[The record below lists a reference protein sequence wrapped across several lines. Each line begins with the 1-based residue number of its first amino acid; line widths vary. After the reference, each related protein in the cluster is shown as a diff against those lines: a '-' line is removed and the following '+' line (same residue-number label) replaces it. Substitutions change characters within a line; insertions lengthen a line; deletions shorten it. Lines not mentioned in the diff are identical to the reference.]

1 MESLEAN
8 ISASLE
14 ALEGNEI
21 NASWELA
28 GWVSLSEAEVANLKV
43 EYERK

>member
-1 MESLEAN
+1 M
-8 ISASLE
+8 
-14 ALEGNEI
+14 NEI

-28 GWVSLSEAEVANLKV
+28 GWVSLSEAEIATLKV